1 MRRTWAAV
9 SCVLLIG
16 LAVGGAWA
24 QGRGR
29 VTVGEPGNLQ
39 RPGGSASSGTF
50 RHYSAGGSLHLPSI
64 GGDEGVL
71 RSSIGQGVGDY
82 TLRPGRGQP
91 GGLATGLEE
100 LDLPSAQGRRVYQ
113 PLMPSSSL
121 PADGGGDLLAG
132 WSPDV
137 AVGAAAGFLETVA
150 ASSVLQARED
160 AAPITSLVPE
170 RESAYQ
176 QALARGDRAFR
187 LGDFSAAMAA
197 FGSAVHMGPDQP
209 EALLSAMH
217 ARFALSAVG
226 YAECA
231 SYLERALRYFPELP
245 LAPLRPRQFFG
256 REVTYVEKLQGLERH
271 LAETPRDASA
281 RFVHAYFQWF
291 DGDVAAAR
299 ASLAAAARNA
309 YRPGFAEAVETFWR
323 GMVASGKVSGR
334 LREGDGGAPA
344 DAQGESAR
352 KAAAGG
358 AGEAAPP
365 AQPEADRSP
374 DADEP
379 EGAAAS

>member
-1 MRRTWAAV
+1 MRRVWMTAT
-9 SCVLLIG
+9 VLAG
-16 LAVGGAWA
+16 LACGSAWA

-29 VTVGEPGNLQ
+29 LTISGPGGLR
-39 RPGGSASSGTF
+39 RPGESANSGTF
-50 RHYSAGGSLHLPSI
+50 RNYSAGGSLHLPSI
-64 GGDEGVL
+64 GSDEGVL

-82 TLRPGRGQP
+82 TLRSGGGQP
-91 GGLATGLEE
+91 GDLATGLAE
-100 LDLPSAQGRRVYQ
+100 LDLPSAQGRRVYE
-113 PLMPSSSL
+113 PLLPSSSL

-132 WSPDV
+132 WNPD
-137 AVGAAAGFLETVA
+137 ATVGAAEGFLETVA
-150 ASSVLQARED
+150 ASSVLQARES
-160 AAPITSLVPE
+160 ASPITSLVPE

-176 QALARGDRAFR
+176 QALALGDRAFR

-217 ARFALSAVG
+217 ARFALSTVG

-245 LAPLRPRQFFG
+245 LVPLRPREFFG
-256 REVTYVEKLQGLERH
+256 RKVTYVEKLQGLERH
-271 LAETPRDASA
+271 LAETPRDAA
-281 RFVHAYFQWF
+281 AQFVYAYFQWF
-291 DGDVAAAR
+291 EGDVAAAR

-334 LREGDGGAPA
+334 LREDAGAAPA
-344 DAQGESAR
+344 GAEAESGR
-352 KAAAGG
+352 KDAAGG

-379 EGAAAS
+379 EGPAAS